1 MLYTSFSLCLIGQ
14 NPHLQA
20 AAVSAIKAIR
30 STKFYKSHTNGR
42 CTMQAGD
49 NL

>member
-30 STKFYKSHTNGR
+30 STKFYKSHTIGR
-42 CTMQAGD
+42 CTM
-49 NL
+49 